1 MSGPH
6 LFTLGAENT
15 ASIDFS
21 PVLDVQNGRQDQGK
35 QSNWEREWWMLCQ
48 LEYLNDSSSYQIRRE
63 CLLTTLQTFF
73 STLTV
78 IHKFPAELLQNL
90 AAEAFKHSSVCFL
103 MFSLMLMQ
111 QLGELSS
118 FTENALLISFSAKLE
133 VHINFHRC

>member
-1 MSGPH
+1 
-6 LFTLGAENT
+6 
-15 ASIDFS
+15 
-21 PVLDVQNGRQDQGK
+21 
-35 QSNWEREWWMLCQ
+35 MLCQ

-78 IHKFPAELLQNL
+78 IQKFPAELLQNL

-111 QLGELSS
+111 QLGVVV
-118 FTENALLISFSAKLE
+118 LLKM
-133 VHINFHRC
+133 HC